1 MMRGDQVFVDVRDAL
16 YEGPLERWGTRRR
29 LQQVTI
35 EEHQVGDLVF
45 VLLPLF
51 IQVAH
56 GHIDQVIIQYDVAY
70 YNNYQ

>member
-1 MMRGDQVFVDVRDAL
+1 VATRSFVDVRDAL
-16 YEGPLERWGTRRR
+16 YEGPFLERWGTRKR
-29 LQQVTI
+29 LQRVTI

-51 IQVAH
+51 IQGAH
-56 GHIDQVIIQYDVAY
+56 GHIDRVIVQYDVAY

>member
-1 MMRGDQVFVDVRDAL
+1 M
-16 YEGPLERWGTRRR
+16 
-29 LQQVTI
+29 

-56 GHIDQVIIQYDVAY
+56 GHIDRVIVQYDVAY
-70 YNNYQ
+70 YNNYQWRRRDNGASEIRRTQENVSRSYRR

>member
-1 MMRGDQVFVDVRDAL
+1 M
-16 YEGPLERWGTRRR
+16 RRR
-29 LQQVTI
+29 LQRVTI

-51 IQVAH
+51 IQGAH
-56 GHIDQVIIQYDVAY
+56 GHIDRVIVQYDVAY